1 MDNIESGVKDI
12 NIYMTDGKAEQDSMT
27 IAANT
32 AYQLLENN
40 EISGEDVFGI
50 YTCIDTEAENEASEF
65 NRLLNEEIEIT
76 GLQADGSYDSEVRMI
91 QEASS
96 SHGQRADSEDYCI
109 AVSSGGEDSAGIAYV
124 IGSEPF
130 LQYSEQAGV
139 SGIHSGNDQSFDET
153 LKDMKDALEVFKDAA
168 TKIQFSYGSSVT
180 GNNKDLVRPENISYA
195 LFTVS
200 DPERKREV
208 AGRGFGNLAR
218 HAEADYLDFQTD
230 PEERDPVEYLENIF
244 ELEEFQNFYS
254 RTVETTETLEN
265 SVETTEPVTIGLQ
278 RASAL
283 QDLEKN
289 SEGEY
294 DDLIMAGTFGI
305 GGRSAE
311 VHAEEV
317 IDTPNLSINGKE
329 VQKDD
334 NLEEILEAD
343 NPEPLFFLENGERKT
358 RS

>member
-1 MDNIESGVKDI
+1 LK
-12 NIYMTDGKAEQDSMT
+12 
-27 IAANT
+27 
-32 AYQLLENN
+32 
-40 EISGEDVFGI
+40 ISS
-50 YTCIDTEAENEASEF
+50 NWKNS
-65 NRLLNEEIEIT
+65 
-76 GLQADGSYDSEVRMI
+76 
-91 QEASS
+91 
-96 SHGQRADSEDYCI
+96 
-109 AVSSGGEDSAGIAYV
+109 
-124 IGSEPF
+124 
-130 LQYSEQAGV
+130 
-139 SGIHSGNDQSFDET
+139 
-153 LKDMKDALEVFKDAA
+153 
-168 TKIQFSYGSSVT
+168 
-180 GNNKDLVRPENISYA
+180 
-195 LFTVS
+195 
-200 DPERKREV
+200 
-208 AGRGFGNLAR
+208 
-218 HAEADYLDFQTD
+218 
-230 PEERDPVEYLENIF
+230 
-244 ELEEFQNFYS
+244 S

-294 DDLIMAGTFGI
+294 DDLIMVGTFGI